1 MSLREVTRTCKGGL
15 RPSDINVPR
24 EQEPVGQGLSADPAY
39 DVHGDFSVRDRARFA
54 AAKLARRL
62 GRICH
67 PFAMLYFVRM
77 PREEQMM
84 SQFFGKTYRDYMR
97 RTNRLCPCFW

>member
-39 DVHGDFSVRDRARFA
+39 MYTGIFVFA
-54 AAKLARRL
+54 IAQGLLLQNWLA
-62 GRICH
+62 GW
-67 PFAMLYFVRM
+67 AGFVTPLR
-77 PREEQMM
+77 
-84 SQFFGKTYRDYMR
+84 
-97 RTNRLCPCFW
+97 CFIL